1 MEKRIVILTQ
11 YFPPEMGAPQSR
23 LFETAIGLKNNGWEV
38 IVITALP
45 NYPTG
50 KIYSQYKKRIFTK
63 ETLNEIYERFL
74 GWCDKLGIEKVNIES
89 IAAPK

>member
-1 MEKRIVILTQ
+1 MEKRFVILTQ

-23 LFETAIGLKNNGWEV
+23 LLETAIGLKNNGWKV

-50 KIYSQYKKRIFTK
+50 KIFRHYKKRFFTK
-63 ETLNEIYERFL
+63 ETFNEIQVWRYL
-74 GWCDKLGIEKVNIES
+74 LYSSNSKK
-89 IAAPK
+89 